1 LKTVFVIILFV
12 NYVQKIV
19 KLVTKMVNALQLVMK
34 DNLLRMEIVK
44 NVHIL
49 AKLAPKNQ
57 LIAKAVLMEWDFIR
71 TSVQIVLRDWF

>member
-1 LKTVFVIILFV
+1 V

-44 NVHIL
+44 V
-49 AKLAPKNQ
+49 
-57 LIAKAVLMEWDFIR
+57 MENF
-71 TSVQIVLRDWF
+71 